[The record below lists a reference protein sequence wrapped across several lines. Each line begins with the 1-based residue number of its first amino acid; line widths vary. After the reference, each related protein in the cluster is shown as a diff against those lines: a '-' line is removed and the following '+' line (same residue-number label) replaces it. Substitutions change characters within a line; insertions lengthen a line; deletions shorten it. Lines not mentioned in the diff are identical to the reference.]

1 MAKAFHFRLEQLLGI
16 RRQREELAMRDLA
29 AAQEAVSA
37 RNRSI
42 VFLMD
47 QEEQA
52 KKDLWA
58 LHERTVDVGRLR
70 LADEYLVSLAK
81 LLRREQDS
89 LQDLVTVEMERRRQL
104 VEARKDVR
112 VLERFREAELRRF
125 RRSADLE
132 ERKFLD
138 EVAQNL
144 AKGA

>member
-16 RRQREELAMRDLA
+16 RRQREELAVRDLA
-29 AAQEAVSA
+29 AAQEAVAA

-42 VFLMD
+42 LFLRD

-52 KKDLWA
+52 KRDLWA
-58 LHERTVDVGRLR
+58 QHERTVDVGRLR
-70 LADEYLVSLAK
+70 LADEYLASLAK
-81 LLRREQDS
+81 LLRREQES
-89 LQDLVTVEMERRRQL
+89 LQELARVEMERRRQL

-125 RRSADLE
+125 RRASDLE

-138 EVAQNL
+138 EVGQNL

>member
-16 RRQREELAMRDLA
+16 RRQREELAVRDLA
-29 AAQEAVSA
+29 VAQEAVAA

-42 VFLMD
+42 LFLMD

-52 KKDLWA
+52 KNDLMA
-58 LHERTVDVGRLR
+58 QHERAVDVGRLR

-81 LLRREQDS
+81 LLRREQES
-89 LQDLVTVEMERRRQL
+89 LQDLLRVEMERRRQL

-125 RRSADLE
+125 RRAADLE

-138 EVAQNL
+138 EIGQNF

>member
-16 RRQREELAMRDLA
+16 RRQREELAVRDLA
-29 AAQEAVSA
+29 VAQEAVAA

-42 VFLMD
+42 LFLMD

-58 LHERTVDVGRLR
+58 QHERAVDVGRLR

-81 LLRREQDS
+81 LLRREQES
-89 LQDLVTVEMERRRQL
+89 LQDLIRVEMERRRQL

-112 VLERFREAELRRF
+112 VLERFREGELRRF
-125 RRSADLE
+125 RRAADLE

-138 EVAQNL
+138 EIGQNF

>member
-1 MAKAFHFRLEQLLGI
+1 MSKAFHFRLEQLLGI
-16 RRQREELAMRDLA
+16 RRQREELAVRELA
-29 AAQEAVSA
+29 AAQEAVAA

-42 VFLMD
+42 LFLMD

-52 KKDLWA
+52 KKDLMA
-58 LHERTVDVGRLR
+58 QHERAVDVGRLR

-81 LLRREQDS
+81 LLRREQES
-89 LQDLVTVEMERRRQL
+89 LQDLIRVEMERRRQL

-112 VLERFREAELRRF
+112 VLERFRESELRRF
-125 RRSADLE
+125 RRASDLE

-138 EVAQNL
+138 EIGQNF